1 MAATLT
7 SLPAPCAAAATGT
20 HRWPTDCRCTGQAE
34 HTAAAAAA
42 AAAAADDDATQQA
55 LLAFVDRPARCSTP
69 LELMKVAADYGKP
82 AARPLAPAASAR
94 G

>member
-7 SLPAPCAAAATGT
+7 SLAAPCAAAATGT

-34 HTAAAAAA
+34 RAAATY
-42 AAAAADDDATQQA
+42 DATRQA
-55 LLAFVDRPARCSTP
+55 ILAFVDRPTRCSTP
-69 LELMKVAADYGKP
+69 LNLMKVPADYGKP

>member
-20 HRWPTDCRCTGQAE
+20 PRWPTDCICTGQAE
-34 HTAAAAAA
+34 RAAT
-42 AAAAADDDATQQA
+42 DDDATQQA
-55 LLAFVDRPARCSTP
+55 FLAFVDRPARRSMP

-82 AARPLAPAASAR
+82 AARSLAPAASAR

>member
-34 HTAAAAAA
+34 RA
-42 AAAAADDDATQQA
+42 AAAAADDDATQPA
-55 LLAFVDRPARCSTP
+55 FLAFVDRPARCSKP
-69 LELMKVAADYGKP
+69 LELMNVPADYGKP